1 MQRHTARLWAPG
13 DIGLALQQA
22 RFARGLTQAELAREL
37 DVSQS
42 AISELESGKST
53 IQMRRILEFAQLVG
67 LELSASWDGPEVPAT
82 DLSTAYGTG
91 ASTTTPINTTPGS
104 TPRFGGA

>member
-13 DIGLALQQA
+13 DISLALQQA

-67 LELSASWDGPEVPAT
+67 LELSASWDGPEVPPI

-91 ASTTTPINTTPGS
+91 KTTKAPASTQGS
-104 TPRFGGA
+104 ISGSEP